1 MKSKSSN
8 RSFGL
13 LFAFVFLIIAFWPLK
28 NSGLINVYLVILS
41 ALFLLL
47 SLLRPAILSP
57 LNKIWVKF
65 GEIIGIVVA
74 PIVMGLIY
82 FLILTPISI
91 LVRLFGKDLLN
102 IKFLKN
108 VNTYWIERKKNISS
122 MKKQF

>member
-108 VNTYWIERKKNISS
+108 VNTYWIERKKKISS